1 VRSERDAGFGSLGSA
16 ALGSADP
23 GTLACGFFSGL
34 GRLLHLLLQTLGRL
48 TLRGLLPKAVTAARR
63 EAVAATTRGK
73 DIDAYTGYYF
83 RRR

>member
-1 VRSERDAGFGSLGSA
+1 
-16 ALGSADP
+16 
-23 GTLACGFFSGL
+23 
-34 GRLLHLLLQTLGRL
+34 LLHLLLQTLGRL